1 MPYIPHNKRRSYD
14 GVRKIWLS
22 EKLQINPHAHRA
34 EELHSISTED
44 VMFAFDMGYRTA
56 LLQMRHELVNLLEK
70 VEIPTSEPTPDELN
84 NLREFINSDFNGG
97 IRKIIKQKIDASFEG
112 KTGLNQRDKERRQHF
127 SQQVELEWWA

>member
-1 MPYIPHNKRRSYD
+1 MPYIPYDKRRSYD

-22 EKLQINPHAHRA
+22 EKLQINPHAHHP

-70 VEIPTSEPTPDELN
+70 IEIPTSEPTQNELN

-97 IRKIIKQKIDASFEG
+97 IRKIIKQKIEASFER
-112 KTGLNQRDKERRQHF
+112 KSDPTQRDRERRQHF
-127 SQQVELEWWA
+127 SHQVESAWWA